1 MSPPNRSAAA
11 GVRTALKT
19 FIKCALASLLFF
31 SVAAPVVAEQ
41 RNVDGMWLDDGE
53 QLKAVEMPAS
63 GNLSLNGWTRQGR
76 GEVYRLKVKAGE
88 TLKVSL
94 ASRSEFVVMAIF
106 DFGKPDDD
114 AIFFSDTGNNTTVI
128 TPKEDT
134 EWLIR
139 PILVLSSSRRGLGA
153 NYTITVERQP

>member
-1 MSPPNRSAAA
+1 
-11 GVRTALKT
+11 VKT
-19 FIKCALASLLFF
+19 FLRCALASLLIATV
-31 SVAAPVVAEQ
+31 SVPAVAEQ
-41 RNVDGMWLDDGE
+41 RKVDGMWLDDGE

-63 GNLSLNGWTRQGR
+63 GNLTLNGWTRQGR

-114 AIFFSDTGNNTTVI
+114 AIFFSDTGNNTTVL
-128 TPKEDT
+128 TPAADT

>member
-1 MSPPNRSAAA
+1 MPSSDRGDAA
-11 GVRTALKT
+11 GVCTAVKT
-19 FIKCALASLLFF
+19 FLKCALAAMLLA
-31 SVAAPVVAEQ
+31 SVAAPSIAEQ
-41 RNVDGMWLDDGE
+41 RNVDGMWIDDGE
-53 QLKAVEMPAS
+53 HLKAVEMPAS
-63 GNLSLNGWTRQGR
+63 GSLTLRGWTRQGR
-76 GEVYRLKVKAGE
+76 GEVYRLKVKAGQP
-88 TLKVSL
+88 LKVSL

-114 AIFFSDTGNNTTVI
+114 AIFFSDTGNNSSVL
-128 TPKEDT
+128 TPSADT

>member
-1 MSPPNRSAAA
+1 MPPANRGDAA
-11 GVRTALKT
+11 GVHTAVKT
-19 FIKCALASLLFF
+19 FLRCALASLLIA
-31 SVAAPVVAEQ
+31 SVSVPAVAEQ

-63 GNLSLNGWTRQGR
+63 GNLKLNGWTRQGR

-114 AIFFSDTGNNTTVI
+114 AIFFSDTGNNTTVL
-128 TPKEDT
+128 TPAADT

>member
-1 MSPPNRSAAA
+1 MSPTDRSDAA
-11 GVRTALKT
+11 GVCTAVKT
-19 FIKCALASLLFF
+19 FLRCALASLLIATV
-31 SVAAPVVAEQ
+31 SVPAVAEQ
-41 RNVDGMWLDDGE
+41 RKVDGMWLDDGE

-63 GNLSLNGWTRQGR
+63 GNLTLNGWTRQGR

-114 AIFFSDTGNNTTVI
+114 AIFFSDTGNNTTVL
-128 TPKEDT
+128 TPAADT